1 MGWRFCVIP
10 WVTVPLVAPFKV
22 TEMDLGGQVLKYPAD
37 DPEPAIEAVMAVVPG
52 WAAVITFVALFS
64 VAMVD
69 VLTA

>member
-1 MGWRFCVIP
+1 MVWRFCVIP